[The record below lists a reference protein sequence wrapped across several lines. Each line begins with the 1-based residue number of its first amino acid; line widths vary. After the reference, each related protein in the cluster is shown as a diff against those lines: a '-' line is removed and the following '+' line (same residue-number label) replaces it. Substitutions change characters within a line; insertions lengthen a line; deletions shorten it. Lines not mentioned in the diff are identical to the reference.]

1 MQRLHYADGSFV
13 TGDDIA
19 EAVVRYARALAQA
32 GTADTVEVPILLEE
46 GGFGRS
52 RLLIGPASQLVLT
65 PADADLPDVVDPTV
79 VAQIEARRQRLSP
92 TPVAEPRDA
101 PASGRV
107 SLDFED

>member
-19 EAVVRYARALAQA
+19 TAVVRYARALARF
-32 GTADTVEVPILLEE
+32 GTADTVEVPILLDE

-52 RLLIGPASQLVLT
+52 QLLIGPASQLVLT
-65 PADADLPDVVDPTV
+65 PTDPDLPELVDPRL
-79 VAQIEARRQRLSP
+79 VAEIEGRRTTLAP

-101 PASGRV
+101 PASDRV
-107 SLDFED
+107 SLDFEG